1 VLSPC
6 SYPQEPKE
14 GVSSK
19 EKIILE
25 SSRIDI
31 FDTPPPTLRVPKF
44 PFQAL
49 GKDLGVNV
57 DDSPPTSESE

>member
-1 VLSPC
+1 VN
-6 SYPQEPKE
+6 
-14 GVSSK
+14 SK
-19 EKIILE
+19 EKIVLE

-31 FDTPPPTLRVPKF
+31 YDTPPPTLRVPKF

-49 GKDLGVNV
+49 RKDLGVNV